1 MSAQQPCILALIGP
15 TASGKTDLAIRL
27 AARYSLS
34 LISVDSACIYRRM
47 DIGTSKPSRTV
58 RAQFPH
64 ALVDILEPEE
74 SFTASEFVDLA
85 DAEIQRAIQQGKTPL
100 LVGGTMLYFKAFRE
114 GLTPLPPRDEKFRA
128 KLREEKKRL
137 SSPVLYARLRE
148 IDPVASERI
157 HPNNFSRIERA
168 LEVHAVT
175 GQNLTH
181 WIENQPSQPVQVR
194 HNCRYVEFGLEQL
207 ERATLHARIETRLDE
222 MIENG
227 LVDEVRELQNRPNL
241 NVECTSMKAV
251 GYAQLWRSLKE
262 QPETPY
268 NSEIREEIL
277 AATRQLARRQL
288 TWMRSWGKVESY
300 VSISDQEVFEFL
312 DQKFSELGL

>member
-1 MSAQQPCILALIGP
+1 MSTQQPCILALIGP

-27 AARYSLS
+27 ASRFPLS

-47 DIGTSKPSRTV
+47 DIGTSKPSRAV
-58 RAQFPH
+58 RAQYPH

-85 DAEIQRAIQQGKTPL
+85 DAEIRKTLQQGKTPL

-114 GLTPLPPRDEKFRA
+114 GLTSLPSRDEEFRK
-128 KLREEKKRL
+128 KLRQEKERL
-137 SSPVLYARLRE
+137 GSPVLHARLRE
-148 IDPVASERI
+148 IDPVTSERI
-157 HPNNFSRIERA
+157 HPNNYSRIERA
-168 LEVHAVT
+168 LEVHAIS
-175 GQNLTH
+175 GQSLSH

-194 HNCRYVEFGLEQL
+194 HKSRYVEFGLEQL
-207 ERATLHARIETRLDE
+207 ERATLHARIKTRLDE

-227 LVDEVRELQNRPNL
+227 FVDEVQELQKRPNL

-288 TWMRSWGKVESY
+288 TWMRSWGNVESY
-300 VSISDQEVFEFL
+300 ISIGDQTVSEFL
-312 DQKFSELGL
+312 EQKFCELGL

>member
-1 MSAQQPCILALIGP
+1 MN
-15 TASGKTDLAIRL
+15 
-27 AARYSLS
+27 
-34 LISVDSACIYRRM
+34 V
-47 DIGTSKPSRTV
+47 GTSKPSRV
-58 RAQFPH
+58 VQAQYPH

-85 DAEIQRAIQQGKTPL
+85 DAEIQRALQQGKIPL

-128 KLREEKKRL
+128 KLREEKKQV
-137 SSPVLYARLRE
+137 SSPALYARLRE

-168 LEVHAVT
+168 LEVHAIT

-207 ERATLHARIETRLDE
+207 ERATLHARIEIRLDE

-227 LVDEVRELQNRPNL
+227 FVDEVRELQKRPNL

-262 QPETPY
+262 HPETPY

-288 TWMRSWGKVESY
+288 TWMRSWGNVESY
-300 VSISDQEVFEFL
+300 ISIGDQTVSEFL
-312 DQKFSELGL
+312 EQKFCELGL

>member
-1 MSAQQPCILALIGP
+1 MSIQQPCILALIGP

-27 AARYSLS
+27 ASRFPLS

-47 DIGTSKPSRTV
+47 DIGTSKPTPAV
-58 RAQFPH
+58 QAQYPH

-85 DAEIQRAIQQGKTPL
+85 DDEIRKALQQRKTPL

-114 GLTPLPPRDEKFRA
+114 GLTSLPSRDEEFRE
-128 KLREEKKRL
+128 KLRHEKRQL
-137 SSPVLYARLRE
+137 GSSVLHSRLRE

-157 HPNNFSRIERA
+157 HPNNYSRIERA
-168 LEVHAVT
+168 LEVHAIT
-175 GQNLTH
+175 GQSISH
-181 WIENQPSQPVQVR
+181 WIENQPSQPVQIR
-194 HNCRYVEFGLEQL
+194 HQSRYVEFGLEQF
-207 ERATLHARIETRLDE
+207 ERAVLHARIATRLDE

-227 LVDEVRELQNRPNL
+227 FVDEVRELQKRPNL

-251 GYAQLWRSLKE
+251 GYAQLWRSLKTR
-262 QPETPY
+262 PDSPYDNET
-268 NSEIREEIL
+268 RGEIL

-288 TWMRSWGKVESY
+288 TWMRSWRDVESY
-300 VSISDQEVFEFL
+300 TSIGDQAVSEYLE
-312 DQKFSELGL
+312 QKFCDLGL

>member
-1 MSAQQPCILALIGP
+1 
-15 TASGKTDLAIRL
+15 
-27 AARYSLS
+27 
-34 LISVDSACIYRRM
+34 M
-47 DIGTSKPSRTV
+47 DIGTSKPSRAV
-58 RAQFPH
+58 QAQYPH

-74 SFTASEFVDLA
+74 SFTASEFVNLA
-85 DAEIQRAIQQGKTPL
+85 DAEIQRALQQGKTPL

-128 KLREEKKRL
+128 KLREERKQL

-168 LEVHAVT
+168 LEVYAIT

-194 HNCRYVEFGLEQL
+194 HDCRYVEFGLEQL
-207 ERATLHARIETRLDE
+207 ERATLHTRIETRLDE

-227 LVDEVRELQNRPNL
+227 LVDEVRELQKRPNL

-251 GYAQLWRSLKE
+251 GYAQLWQSIKE

-288 TWMRSWGKVESY
+288 TWMRSWGDVESY
-300 VSISDQEVFEFL
+300 TSIGDQAVSECLEQEFC
-312 DQKFSELGL
+312 ELGL